1 MSGFGPQVAWVRV
14 QVIQPGAK
22 DAVKD
27 QGFQFLAPAV
37 GGRAVGFPD
46 GSRLFGH
53 KDRVVKIIQHGGGM
67 GVAHGQV
74 FVHVDRHGTAI
85 QQVQIGGHTVCHGG
99 FLFAALLGQKGPKLL
114 GGIGRLAEQNFPR
127 GAQVKLIN
135 GILAALGGQV
145 KGV

>member
-1 MSGFGPQVAWVRV
+1 MLPGKVLGTDGAVVSGFGPQVAWVRV
-14 QVIQPGAK
+14 QVIQPGAE
-22 DAVKD
+22 DAVQD

-127 GAQVKLIN
+127 GLR
-135 GILAALGGQV
+135 
-145 KGV
+145 